1 MGAQDSNFNFEIIE
15 TLRSDVVDEKN
26 RIDLM
31 VVRWER
37 ADEPVLEK
45 RRVYILKNGQFRLR
59 KLVGM
64 TIRDIQYISDHAE
77 HIKELLNS
85 EDGV

>member
-15 TLRSDVVDEKN
+15 TLRSDIIDEKN

-31 VVRWER
+31 VVAWER
-37 ADEPVLEK
+37 AGEPVLEK

-64 TIRDIQYISDHAE
+64 TARDIQYISEHAD
-77 HIKELLNS
+77 HIKEILNS
-85 EDGV
+85 EEGV